1 MPAPYPFGK
10 DLEVYWNRL
19 SPKEKQLS
27 FDEEGLR
34 SFVPLLIGFQ
44 LARQIKSEIVY
55 DCFSGVGGL
64 SIAFAAAGKTV
75 HGIELNA
82 HRVKLAQANAKT
94 FGVEDKTDFICAEVI
109 SALGSMKLKDHALIL
124 DPPWGGTAYG
134 ELPSFELKHFR
145 PNGVQLL
152 SVAFKTEAEILFML
166 PKNFDL
172 NELNQFT
179 RPRLMI
185 ENILNGELIGY
196 SALFPAAKQH
206 GNEQSNSISS
216 KD

>member
-1 MPAPYPFGK
+1 MADPCPFGK

-34 SFVPLLIGFQ
+34 DFVPLLVGFP
-44 LARQIKSEIVY
+44 LARQVKSEIVC

-94 FGVEDKTDFICAEVI
+94 FGLEDKADFICAEAM
-109 SALGSMKLKDHALIL
+109 SALGSMNLKDKALIL

-134 ELPSFELKHFR
+134 ELPLFQLKHFR
-145 PNGVQLL
+145 PNGEQLL
-152 SVAFKTEAEILFML
+152 SVAFKTEAEILLIL

-172 NELNQFT
+172 NELNQFK

-185 ENILNGELIGY
+185 ENILNGELLGY
-196 SALFPAAKQH
+196 AALFPAAK
-206 GNEQSNSISS
+206 
-216 KD
+216 